1 MRTNAVG
8 MRTPLSERQPWELKA
23 RYLPPRLGSLSIIAE
38 DIPSFA
44 SLDIV
49 ASYRWGIIEPYVK
62 ATNIFDQFYYTEP
75 GYPWRGRYFEF
86 GIRVDVLR

>member
-1 MRTNAVG
+1 VKNFRISFLG
-8 MRTPLSERQPWELKA
+8 MIASSSSWYDFGSGEL
-23 RYLPPRLGSLSIIAE
+23 L

-44 SLDIV
+44 SLDVV
-49 ASYRWGIIEPYVK
+49 ASYRWGTIEPYIK
-62 ATNIFDQFYYTEP
+62 ATNVFDQFYYTEP